1 MRIETV
7 IVNLSLTS
15 QCRDVAIQP
24 LKELIMGMFSR
35 MNDIIQSNINTMLD
49 KAEDPQ
55 KLISLIIQ
63 EMEES
68 LVELRTISARNI
80 AEQKQFTRKVARL
93 QDDTKNWA
101 HKAQLAIEHEKE
113 SLARAALVEKQQCI
127 KEIYVLKQ
135 QLDIIDENLLTL
147 EDDAQRLN
155 AKLADARAKQ
165 KALNTR
171 EVSSVIRLKA
181 KNMQTRYDIEHAIEK
196 FESYERKIENVEAQV
211 EAYDVVN
218 KESVLAQQFAAL
230 EHDDCIET
238 ELAQLKAEMQAK
250 RSATSN
256 NAA

>member
-15 QCRDVAIQP
+15 QCSDVAIQP

-35 MNDIIQSNINTMLD
+35 MNDIVQSNINAMLD

-55 KLISLIIQ
+55 KVICLIIQ
-63 EMEES
+63 EMEET

-93 QDDTKNWA
+93 QEDTKKWA
-101 HKAQLAIEHEKE
+101 HKAQLAIEHDKE
-113 SLARAALVEKQQCI
+113 SLARAALVEKQQCLE
-127 KEIYVLKQ
+127 EIDVLKQ
-135 QLDIIDENLLTL
+135 QLVIIDENLLAL
-147 EDDAQRLN
+147 EGDAQRLN
-155 AKLADARAKQ
+155 AKLSEARAKQ

-181 KNMQTRYDIEHAIEK
+181 KNMQAQYDIEHAIEK
-196 FESYERKIENVEAQV
+196 FESYERKIENLEAQV